1 MAVDPPHSAW
11 RALATVARHHR
22 IDMDADAILHAVTGD
37 RRSGRPETLAAAAA
51 AIGLEA
57 ELRLVAGAELGAW
70 ASALPCIA
78 FLENGEAIVLLR
90 WRDDG
95 RAVII
100 DPLASTGA
108 PLVVEG
114 TSFCGHYGG
123 TLLLL
128 RPKADQDNGEAGGFG
143 LSWFLPAI
151 LRERALLTQ
160 VGLAALLLHA
170 LGLAVPVYFQL
181 IIDKVLV
188 HAVASTLAVLT
199 IGVIG
204 ALLFEAFFTYIRR
217 QLLIHTT
224 TRIDLR
230 LSLKLFGHLVGLPLG
245 FFDRLPTGILVKHLT
260 QAEKIRDFLTGR
272 LFSTLIDATVL
283 LVLLP
288 LLLLYS
294 FWLTLVVLGFA
305 GGIALVLFLAMP
317 LFRARLTRLYAAD
330 GRRQALLVE
339 TISGMATAKALALEP
354 RLSRNWSD
362 YSAETAALRRDVA
375 GLSATVGVGTGL
387 LEKLMQVAIIAIG
400 ALLVFDGQLS
410 VGALVAFQM
419 LAGRVLGP
427 LSQLTGLISEFQ
439 ETLLSVRML
448 GEVMQAPP
456 ERRPGASAARP
467 PIRGRIDFDAV
478 TFRYPGVLRP
488 ALDHISLTLP
498 AGAVVG
504 IVGRSGSGKT
514 TLTRLIQGFHSAEE
528 GVLRIDGIDIRAID
542 LAHLRQNI
550 GTVLQENFLFR
561 GTVRDNIAM
570 TRPDAPVEDVI
581 AAAEMAGAA
590 EFIQRLPQG
599 LDTFLEEGGSNLSG
613 GQRQRLAIARALLR
627 APPILLFDE
636 ATSALDPESE
646 TIVRANMRRMAEGRT
661 VLIVSHRLSTLA
673 DADLIVVIDDG
684 RIVDVAPHG
693 VLLDRCDIYRHLW
706 QGQRA

>member
-1 MAVDPPHSAW
+1 MAVDAPHSAW

-22 IDMDADAILHAVTGD
+22 IDMDAEAILHAVTGD
-37 RRSGRPETLAAAAA
+37 RRAGRPETLAAAAT

-57 ELRLVAGAELGAW
+57 ELRPVAGAELGAW
-70 ASALPCIA
+70 AAALPCVA
-78 FLENGEAIVLLR
+78 FLATGEAVVLLR

-114 TSFCGHYGG
+114 ASFCGHYGG

-128 RPKADQDNGEAGGFG
+128 RPKADPGSGEDGRFG

-188 HAVASTLAVLT
+188 HAVTSTLAVLT

-217 QLLIHTT
+217 QLLIHAT

-245 FFDRLPTGILVKHLT
+245 FFDRLPTGILVKHLA

-305 GGIALVLFLAMP
+305 AGIALVLFLAMP
-317 LFRARLTRLYAAD
+317 LFRARLARLYAAD

-354 RLSRNWSD
+354 RLSRDWSD
-362 YSAETAALRRDVA
+362 YSAETAGLRRDVA
-375 GLSATVGVGTGL
+375 GLSVAVGVGTGL

-448 GEVMQAPP
+448 GEVMQAVP

-467 PIRGRIDFDAV
+467 PLRGRIEFDAV

-488 ALDHISLTLP
+488 ALDRISLSLP

-570 TRPDAPVEDVI
+570 TRPDAPIEAVI

-646 TIVRANMRRMAEGRT
+646 AIVRANMRRMAEGRT

-684 RIVDVAPHG
+684 RIVDAAPHDL
-693 VLLDRCDIYRHLW
+693 LLDRCDIYRHLW

>member
-1 MAVDPPHSAW
+1 MRIEPPHSAW
-11 RALATVARHHR
+11 RALAVVARHHR
-22 IDMDADAILHAVTGD
+22 RDLDAEGILHAVTGD
-37 RRSGRPETLAAAAA
+37 RTAGTPEAMAAAAA
-51 AIGLEA
+51 GVGFEA
-57 ELRLVAGAELGAW
+57 EIRAVAAADLGAW
-70 ASALPCIA
+70 AAGFPCLA
-78 FLENGEAIVLLR
+78 FLANGQAVVLLR
-90 WRDDG
+90 CRADG
-95 RAVII
+95 RVTII
-100 DPLASTGA
+100 DPLATTGA
-108 PLVVEG
+108 PLVIEG
-114 TSFCGHYGG
+114 ASFADHYGG

-128 RPKADQDNGEAGGFG
+128 RPGAATDEAEAGFG

-160 VGLAALLLHA
+160 VAMAALLLHL

-188 HAVASTLAVLT
+188 HAVSSTLAVLT
-199 IGVIG
+199 IGVVG
-204 ALLFEAFFTYIRR
+204 ALLFEAFFTFIRR
-217 QLLIHTT
+217 QLLIHAT

-230 LSLKLFGHLVGLPLG
+230 LSLKLFGHLVGLPLT
-245 FFDRLPTGILVKHLT
+245 FFDRLPTGILVKHLA
-260 QAEKIRDFLTGR
+260 QAEKIREFLTGR
-272 LFSTLIDATVL
+272 LFATLIDVTVL
-283 LVLLP
+283 VVLLP
-288 LLLLYS
+288 LLFLYS

-305 GGIALVLFLAMP
+305 AAIGLVLFLVMP
-317 LFRARLTRLYAAD
+317 VFRARLSRLYAAD

-339 TISGMATAKALALEP
+339 TIGGMATAKALALEP
-354 RLSRNWSD
+354 RLARDWSD
-362 YSAETAALRRDVA
+362 LSAETAALRRGVA
-375 GLSATVGVGTGL
+375 SLSASVGVGTGL
-387 LEKLMQVAIIAIG
+387 IEKLMQVAIIAIG
-400 ALLVFDGQLS
+400 ALLVFDGGMS

-448 GEVMQAPP
+448 GEVMNAPP
-456 ERRPGASAARP
+456 ERRAGQSGARP
-467 PIRGRIDFDAV
+467 PMRGHIEFDAV

-488 ALDHISLTLP
+488 ALDRVSLSLP

-514 TLTRLIQGFHSAEE
+514 TLTRLIQGFHAAEE
-528 GVLRIDGIDIRAID
+528 GVLRIDGVDVRAID

-570 TRPDAPVEDVI
+570 TRPEAPVEDVI
-581 AAAEMAGAA
+581 AAAELAGAA
-590 EFIQRLPQG
+590 DFIQRLPQG
-599 LDTFLEEGGSNLSG
+599 LDTVLEEGGSNLSG
-613 GQRQRLAIARALLR
+613 GQRQRIAIARALLR

-646 TIVRANMRRMAEGRT
+646 ASVRANMRRMAEGRS

-684 RIVDVAPHG
+684 RIVDVARHA
-693 VLLDRCDIYRHLW
+693 VLLERCDIYRQLW
-706 QGQRA
+706 QGQSA